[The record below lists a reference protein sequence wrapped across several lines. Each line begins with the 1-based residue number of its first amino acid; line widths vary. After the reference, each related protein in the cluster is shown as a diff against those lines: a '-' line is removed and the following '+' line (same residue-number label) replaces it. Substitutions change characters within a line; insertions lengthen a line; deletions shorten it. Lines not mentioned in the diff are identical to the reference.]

1 MKGNP
6 KKFLIQPESR
16 NSICVKTLYGIEQTV
31 TKVFKQ
37 GLNLPKGSQQCQV
50 KDFVQLR

>member
-6 KKFLIQPESR
+6 KNILIQPESQ
-16 NSICVKTLYGIEQTV
+16 NSICVKILYGLKQTV

-37 GLNLPKGSQQCQV
+37 GLNLPKGSQQYQV
-50 KDFVQLR
+50 KEFV